1 MTTAGDTS
9 VVDLRGLT
17 ITTAIVAATRE
28 RLEDIATGDQLDV
41 LVERAPG
48 IKPDLEAWSRA
59 TGNSVTFTDGT
70 GTVQRVRVRK
80 GTAKHN
86 GRSVAIVVSHDGL
99 LELLSPLGFA
109 LGAAQEGAR
118 VSVYLQGPAVH
129 VLRPGFSPTL
139 PWPMRPFS
147 VFARQRIEA
156 SGHVAAIEKL
166 RQLQRLGGRIYA
178 CAPSMERFGVD
189 AADLRLE
196 DITVC
201 EYLTFM
207 EVMQEADVQL
217 YP

>member
-1 MTTAGDTS
+1 MT
-9 VVDLRGLT
+9 VVEG
-17 ITTAIVAATRE
+17 AE
-28 RLEDIATGDQLDV
+28 SG
-41 LVERAPG
+41 
-48 IKPDLEAWSRA
+48 
-59 TGNSVTFTDGT
+59 
-70 GTVQRVRVRK
+70 QRVRVEK
-80 GTAKHN
+80 GPGKSNEH
-86 GRSVAIVVSHDGL
+86 RVAIVVSRDGL

-109 LGAAQEGAR
+109 LGAAQGGAR

-147 VFARQRIEA
+147 VFARPRIEA

-166 RQLQRLGGRIYA
+166 RQLQKLGGRVYA
-178 CAPSMERFGVD
+178 CAPSMDRFGVD
-189 AADLRLE
+189 PGNLLLE
-196 DITVC
+196 DVTAC

>member
-1 MTTAGDTS
+1 MTTATDPT

-17 ITTAIVAATRE
+17 ITTAIVAAMRE
-28 RLEDIATGDQLDV
+28 GLEPIAVGEELDA
-41 LVERAPG
+41 LVEPAPG

-59 TGNSVTFTDGT
+59 TGNSVTFTDDAGT
-70 GTVQRVRVRK
+70 GTHVRVRK
-80 GTAKHN
+80 GTAKPNEH
-86 GRSVAIVVSHDGL
+86 SVAIVVSNDGL

-109 LGAAQEGAR
+109 LGAAHEGAQ
-118 VSVYLQGPAVH
+118 VSLYLQGPAVH

-147 VFARQRIEA
+147 VFARPKIEA

-166 RQLQRLGGRIYA
+166 RQLQQLGGRIYA
-178 CAPSMERFGVD
+178 CAPSMAQFGVD
-189 AADLRLE
+189 PSDLRL
-196 DITVC
+196 DDVTVC

>member
-1 MTTAGDTS
+1 MTTTADTTTM
-9 VVDLRGLT
+9 DLRGLT
-17 ITTAIVAATRE
+17 ITTAIMAATLE
-28 RLEDIATGDQLDV
+28 KLEDMAVGDELDV

-48 IKPDLEAWSRA
+48 IVPDLEAWSRV
-59 TGNSVTFTDGT
+59 TGNSVSFVDGAAT
-70 GTVQRVRVRK
+70 SQRVHIRK
-80 GTAKHN
+80 GSAKPN
-86 GRSVAIVVSHDGL
+86 ERSVAIVVSHDGL

-147 VFARQRIEA
+147 LFARPRIEA

-166 RQLQRLGGRIYA
+166 RQLQLLGGRIYA

-189 AADLRLE
+189 PTDLRLN
-196 DITVC
+196 DVTVC